1 MLVRGMLTAALGGDV
16 GAACRSLAQL
26 QRLGYSAEDVLGV
39 VLRVARALDA
49 AEGARLALLRE
60 AARAPARRGRARV
73 TAAAGRHAGAHVPRR
88 HRQRRQRR
96 RLVRARV

>member
-1 MLVRGMLTAALGGDV
+1 MLTAALGGDV

-60 AARAPARRGRARV
+60 AARAHLRAADGLASPLQLAAMLARMCRAG
-73 TAAAGRHAGAHVPRR
+73 TASAASADDW
-88 HRQRRQRR
+88 
-96 RLVRARV
+96 